1 MISYFS
7 NHKTENK
14 NTTTS
19 IVPVPFAE
27 WLSAL
32 QASAALGTDD
42 VARNPGIKLLEFYG
56 GMSEGAE
63 EEEEAM
69 LETEETERRSASMR
83 GLGAV
88 GEEWMGIW
96 LGQWGF

>member
-1 MISYFS
+1 M
-7 NHKTENK
+7 T
-14 NTTTS
+14 
-19 IVPVPFAE
+19 PVPFTE

-32 QASAALGTDD
+32 QASAALGTED

-56 GMSEGAE
+56 GMSEEGE
-63 EEEEAM
+63 GEGEVTLETG
-69 LETEETERRSASMR
+69 ETEERSASMR

-96 LGQWGF
+96 LGQWEF